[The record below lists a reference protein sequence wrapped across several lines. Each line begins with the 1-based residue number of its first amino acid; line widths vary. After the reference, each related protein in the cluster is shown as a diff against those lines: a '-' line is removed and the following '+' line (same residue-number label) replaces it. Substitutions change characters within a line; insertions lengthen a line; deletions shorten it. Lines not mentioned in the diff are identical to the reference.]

1 MTPDGTAPEA
11 AARQHRRRRPDPGRR
26 RPARTV
32 LILAALLAL
41 VSLYPDPVPNAGPR
55 LGSLLETFQP
65 WLPLAALPLAA
76 VALWRR
82 SVPAL
87 AACALPGAAW
97 LIAHG
102 GALFADEDTPYDL
115 TALQHNVSDV
125 NPDPAGTA
133 RKLVEA
139 EPDLIALEEVTPAAL
154 PAYREILSAT
164 HPHSAVEG
172 TVALWSRHP
181 LTEVS
186 PVDIR
191 PQDVPRDWRRGL
203 RATAHTPKGAIAVYV
218 AHLPSVRMSPT
229 EGFGTARR
237 DESARYLGRA
247 IEAEETDRVLLMG
260 DLNSTVADRGLS
272 PVTSQLHAPAGALA
286 FSWPASLPLARIDQV
301 LARDAKIVH
310 IRALG
315 RTGSD
320 HLPVLAGVRF

>member
-1 MTPDGTAPEA
+1 M
-11 AARQHRRRRPDPGRR
+11 
-26 RPARTV
+26 
-32 LILAALLAL
+32 LAL

-82 SVPAL
+82 SALAL

-102 GALFADEDTPYDL
+102 GALLADEDTPYDL

-133 RKLVEA
+133 RQLA
-139 EPDLIALEEVTPAAL
+139 GAGADLIALEEVVPAAL
-154 PAYREILSAT
+154 PAYREILSPGY
-164 HPHSAVEG
+164 PHLAVEG

-181 LTEVS
+181 LTDIR

-203 RATAHTPKGAIAVYV
+203 RATAHTPKGEIAVYV
-218 AHLPSVRMSPT
+218 AHLPSVRMSPAS
-229 EGFGTARR
+229 GFGTARR

-247 IEAEETDRVLLMG
+247 IEAEETERVLLMG
-260 DLNSTVADRGLS
+260 DLNSTVADRGLA
-272 PVTSQLHAPAGALA
+272 PVTSQLNAPAGTLA

-301 LARDAKIVH
+301 LARNAKVAH
-310 IRALG
+310 IRALD

-320 HLPVLAGVRF
+320 HLPVLARIRF

>member
-11 AARQHRRRRPDPGRR
+11 AARQRRSRHSGRR
-26 RPARTV
+26 LRARAV
-32 LILAALLAL
+32 LVLAPLLAL

-82 SVPAL
+82 SALAL

-102 GALFADEDTPYDL
+102 GALLADEDTPYDL

-133 RKLVEA
+133 RQLA
-139 EPDLIALEEVTPAAL
+139 GAGADLIALEEVVPAAL
-154 PAYREILSAT
+154 PAYREILSPGY
-164 HPHSAVEG
+164 PHLAVEG

-181 LTEVS
+181 LTDIR

-203 RATAHTPKGAIAVYV
+203 RATAHTPKGEIAVYV
-218 AHLPSVRMSPT
+218 AHLPSVRMSPAS
-229 EGFGTARR
+229 GFGTARR

-247 IEAEETDRVLLMG
+247 IEAEETERVLLMG
-260 DLNSTVADRGLS
+260 DLNSTVADRGLA
-272 PVTSQLHAPAGALA
+272 PVTSQLNAPAGTLA

-301 LARDAKIVH
+301 LARNAKVAH
-310 IRALG
+310 IRALD

-320 HLPVLAGVRF
+320 HLPVLARIRF